1 MKLLIQRVK
10 NASVKVDEEIVGKI
24 EEGLLVFIGITHGD
38 NREKA
43 DYLVKKLCNLRIFHD
58 QDEKMNL
65 NVKDVNGEVL
75 VVSQFTLYA
84 NSEGGNRPSFVDAA
98 KPEIARELYDYFCKK
113 CEEKSIK
120 VQTGVFGAHMEVSLI
135 NNGPVTIILEK

>member
-43 DYLVKKLCNLRIFHD
+43 DYLVKKLCNLRIFYD
-58 QDEKMNL
+58 QDKKMKL
-65 NVKDVNGEVL
+65 NVMYVN
-75 VVSQFTLYA
+75 
-84 NSEGGNRPSFVDAA
+84 R
-98 KPEIARELYDYFCKK
+98 
-113 CEEKSIK
+113 
-120 VQTGVFGAHMEVSLI
+120 
-135 NNGPVTIILEK
+135 